1 MAVNA
6 EQLPSGSW
14 RCRVYDPVTKK
25 YKSFTTKV
33 KGKRGKMLL
42 EAEANAWAAGR
53 KPKPIQEKPFGECI
67 DDYIELKSNILSPT
81 TLDKYRNIRR
91 VQLSDAFL
99 LIVMDDMDG
108 VAIQTEINRLAAVY
122 APKTVINAHGL
133 ISATISVYY
142 PQLVYKVT
150 LPKKQKR
157 FRELPTA
164 EEIIRIFKGTDMELL
179 VLLGMWQGFRASEIR
194 GLKKS
199 DFKDG
204 VLTVNRVIVTVRGEH
219 IEKTQAKTVNSRRR
233 LRVPA
238 IIQSMVDRVEGEY
251 ITELSGQAIYKRFI
265 RRMRKHGYEGI
276 RFHDLRHLNASVM
289 LMLGIPDK
297 YAMERGGWSTTSTLK
312 SVYQETF
319 SDERRSVDDRIDK
332 YFEDLYVTTY
342 DTKEENT
349 SNNAV

>member
-33 KGKRGKMLL
+33 KGKRGKQLV

-91 VQLSDAFL
+91 NQLSGAFL
-99 LIVMDDMDG
+99 SIVMDDMDG
-108 VAIQTEINRLAAVY
+108 VAIQTEINRLAAIY

-133 ISATISVYY
+133 ISATISAYY

-157 FRELPTA
+157 FRDLPSA

-204 VLTVNRVIVTVRGEH
+204 VLTVNRVVVTVRAKH
-219 IEKTQAKTVNSRRR
+219 IEKTEAKTTDSRRR

-238 IIQSMVDRVEGEY
+238 IIQQMVDKLPGEY
-251 ITELSGQAIYKRFI
+251 ITKRSGVSIYKSFKLRI
-265 RRMRKHGYEGI
+265 TRAGYPDMT
-276 RFHDLRHLNASVM
+276 FHDLRHLNASVM
-289 LMLGIPDK
+289 LMLGVPDK

-319 SDERRSVDDRIDK
+319 SDERRAIDDRIDD
-332 YFEDLYVTTY
+332 YFTDIYKKIV
-342 DTKEENT
+342 
-349 SNNAV
+349 

>member
-33 KGKRGKMLL
+33 KGKRGKQLI
-42 EAEANAWAAGR
+42 EAEANAWAASR

-91 VQLSDAFL
+91 VQLSEAFL
-99 LIVMDDMDG
+99 SIIMDDMDG
-108 VAIQTEINRLAAVY
+108 VAIQTEINRLAAIY

-199 DFKDG
+199 DFKNG
-204 VLTVNRVIVTVRGEH
+204 VLTINRVIVTVKGEH
-219 IEKTQAKTVNSRRR
+219 IEKGETKTTDSRRR

-238 IIQSMVDRVEGEY
+238 IIQQMVDKINDEY
-251 ITELSGQAIYKRFI
+251 ITRRTGVSIYKSFKL
-265 RRMRKHGYEGI
+265 RMTRAGYPDMT
-276 RFHDLRHLNASVM
+276 FHDLRHLNASVM
-289 LMLGIPDK
+289 LMLGVPDK

-319 SDERRSVDDRIDK
+319 SDERRAIDDRIDD
-332 YFEDLYVTTY
+332 YFTDIY
-342 DTKEENT
+342 
-349 SNNAV
+349 NNIV

>member
-33 KGKRGKMLL
+33 KGKRGKQLV

-99 LIVMDDMDG
+99 SIVMDDMDG
-108 VAIQTEINRLAAVY
+108 LAIQTEINRLAAVY

-349 SNNAV
+349 SNNVV

>member
-6 EQLPSGSW
+6 QELPSGSW

-33 KGKRGKMLL
+33 KGKRGKMLI

-99 LIVMDDMDG
+99 SIVMDDMDG

-349 SNNAV
+349 SNNVV

>member
-14 RCRVYDPVTKK
+14 RCRVYDPITKK

-33 KGKRGKMLL
+33 KGKRGKHLI
-42 EAEANAWAAGR
+42 EAEATAWAAGR

-81 TLDKYRNIRR
+81 TIDKYRNIRTN
-91 VQLSDAFL
+91 QLSADFL
-99 LIVMDDMDG
+99 SIVMDDMDG
-108 VAIQTEINRLAAVY
+108 IAIQTEINRLAAIY

-133 ISATISVYY
+133 ISATISAYY

-157 FRELPTA
+157 FRDLPTA

-199 DFKDG
+199 DFKNG
-204 VLTVNRVIVTVRGEH
+204 VLTINRVIVTVKGKH
-219 IEKTQAKTVNSRRR
+219 IEKDEAKTVNSRRR
-233 LRVPA
+233 LQVPS
-238 IIQSMVDRVEGEY
+238 IIQSLVDKVDGEY
-251 ITELSGQAIYKRFI
+251 ITTLSGQAIYKRFV
-265 RRMRKHGYEGI
+265 RLMEKHGYTGV

-289 LMLGIPDK
+289 LMLGVPDK

-312 SVYQETF
+312 NVYQETF
-319 SDERRSVDDRIDK
+319 SEERRAVDIRIDD
-332 YFEDLYVTTY
+332 YFTDLY
-342 DTKEENT
+342 KK
-349 SNNAV
+349 SI

>member
-33 KGKRGKMLL
+33 KGKRGKMLI

-99 LIVMDDMDG
+99 SIVMDDMDG

-349 SNNAV
+349 SNNAF

>member
-14 RCRVYDPVTKK
+14 RCRVYDPITKK

-33 KGKRGKMLL
+33 KGKRGKQLV

-81 TLDKYRNIRR
+81 TLDKYRNIRTN
-91 VQLSDAFL
+91 QLSADFL
-99 LIVMDDMDG
+99 SIVMDDMDG
-108 VAIQTEINRLAAVY
+108 VAIQTEINRLAAIY

-133 ISATISVYY
+133 ISATISAYY

-157 FRELPTA
+157 FRDLPTA
-164 EEIIRIFKGTDMELL
+164 EEIIRIFKGADMELL

-194 GLKKS
+194 GLRKS
-199 DFKDG
+199 DFRDG
-204 VLTVNRVIVTVRGEH
+204 VLTINRVIVTVRGEH
-219 IEKTQAKTVNSRRR
+219 IEKSNAKTVNSRRR

-238 IIQSMVDRVEGEY
+238 IIQQMVDELPGDY
-251 ITELSGQAIYKRFI
+251 ITTRSGVAISKAFKRKMI
-265 RRMRKHGYEGI
+265 AAGYDGVT
-276 RFHDLRHLNASVM
+276 FHDLRHLNASVM
-289 LMLGIPDK
+289 LMLGVPDK

-319 SDERRSVDDRIDK
+319 SDERRAVDIRIDD
-332 YFEDLYVTTY
+332 YFTDLY
-342 DTKEENT
+342 KK
-349 SNNAV
+349 SI

>member
-14 RCRVYDPVTKK
+14 RVRVYDPITKK
-25 YKSFTTKV
+25 YKSFSTKV
-33 KGKRGKMLL
+33 KGSRGKKLI
-42 EAEANAWAAGR
+42 EAEATAWAAGR

-81 TLDKYRNIRR
+81 TIDKYRNIRTN
-91 VQLSDAFL
+91 QLSADFL
-99 LIVMDDMDG
+99 SIVMDDMDG
-108 VAIQTEINRLAAVY
+108 IAIQTEINRLAAIY

-133 ISATISVYY
+133 ISATISMYY

-150 LPKKQKR
+150 LPKKQKC
-157 FRELPTA
+157 FRDLPTA

-219 IEKTQAKTVNSRRR
+219 IEKSEAKTVNSRRR
-233 LRVPA
+233 LQVPA
-238 IIQSMVDRVEGEY
+238 IIQNMVDKVEGEY
-251 ITELSGQAIYKRFI
+251 ITELSGQAMYKRFI
-265 RRMRKHGYEGI
+265 RRMRKHGHEGV

-289 LMLGIPDK
+289 LMLGVPDK

-319 SDERRSVDDRIDK
+319 SDERRAVDIRIDE
-332 YFEDLYVTTY
+332 YFKKLYDTTY
-342 DTKEENT
+342 DTNEEKT

>member
-33 KGKRGKMLL
+33 KGKRGKMLI

-99 LIVMDDMDG
+99 SIVMDDMDG

-349 SNNAV
+349 SNNVV

>member
-1 MAVNA
+1 MATNA

-33 KGKRGKMLL
+33 KGKRGKQLV

-81 TLDKYRNIRR
+81 TIDKYRNIRTN
-91 VQLSDAFL
+91 QLSEGFL
-99 LIVMDDMDG
+99 AVRMDDLDG
-108 VAIQTEINRLAAVY
+108 VTIQTEINRLAAIY

-133 ISATISVYY
+133 ISATISAYY

-157 FRELPTA
+157 FRNLPTA

-194 GLKKS
+194 GLRKS
-199 DFKDG
+199 DFRDG
-204 VLTVNRVIVTVRGEH
+204 VLTINRVIVTVRAKH
-219 IEKTQAKTVNSRRR
+219 IEKTEAKTTDSRRR
-233 LRVPA
+233 LRVPT
-238 IIQSMVDRVEGEY
+238 IIQQMVDRLPGEY
-251 ITELSGQAIYKRFI
+251 ITKRSGVSIYKSFKLRVT
-265 RRMRKHGYEGI
+265 RAGYPDMT
-276 RFHDLRHLNASVM
+276 FHDLRHLNASVM
-289 LMLGIPDK
+289 LMLGVPDK

-312 SVYQETF
+312 NVYQETF
-319 SDERRSVDDRIDK
+319 SDERRAYDDRIDD
-332 YFEDLYVTTY
+332 YFTEIYRKIV
-342 DTKEENT
+342 
-349 SNNAV
+349 